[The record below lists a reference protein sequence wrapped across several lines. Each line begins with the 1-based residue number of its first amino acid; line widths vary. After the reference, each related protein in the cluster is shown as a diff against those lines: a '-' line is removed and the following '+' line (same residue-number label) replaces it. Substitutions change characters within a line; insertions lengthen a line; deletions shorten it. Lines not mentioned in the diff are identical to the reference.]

1 VRIGKRGFTVRIKGK
16 LGFCFGGEQLT
27 SYAGLELL
35 RSFLGLIGFREE
47 LRGSEKRVAIGG
59 DLGFR
64 AVVLLVVGLLL
75 VGGRRLR
82 HLAFVQDDPLFLRFA
97 GLQMAPTA
105 RSLSR
110 NLKKLTS
117 RTWAELDR
125 LSAVMVGKAPRAR
138 ALRRW
143 TLDIDGTVLTTGL
156 LVERAERGFNPHHRK
171 NPSYYPIVG
180 TLAQTGHVIAH
191 KNRRGNVHDSHR
203 SAEFLR
209 DCVRRIRKQLG
220 FGGVVEVRADS
231 AFFQKDFVAACDR
244 TSVEY
249 ALKVPMWPWL
259 NLRGLVKRKS
269 AADWR
274 CVDRDGAV
282 EGLFAELPIPQW
294 GRTER
299 VAIYRKRVNH
309 QPVKGRQ
316 LELFN
321 PDDGYWEYSTVATNK
336 ALGLRALWHFHNGR
350 GVQEK
355 TIAEL
360 KGGFAF
366 GCIPTNR
373 YRANTAWQKLSIL
386 AHNIATTF
394 QLRTIAQDR
403 APTPKRTTRF
413 SLKNI
418 ASLRFEWL
426 NKAARLVHPG
436 GRPTLRLADN
446 AATGAAIH
454 KIQDALAEAA

>member
-1 VRIGKRGFTVRIKGK
+1 VRRGKRGFTVRIKGK

-231 AFFQKDFVAACDR
+231 AFFQKDFLAACDR

-249 ALKVPMWPWL
+249 ALKVPMWPW
-259 NLRGLVKRKS
+259 RS
-269 AADWR
+269 TFAAW
-274 CVDRDGAV
+274 
-282 EGLFAELPIPQW
+282 
-294 GRTER
+294 
-299 VAIYRKRVNH
+299 
-309 QPVKGRQ
+309 
-316 LELFN
+316 
-321 PDDGYWEYSTVATNK
+321 
-336 ALGLRALWHFHNGR
+336 
-350 GVQEK
+350 
-355 TIAEL
+355 
-360 KGGFAF
+360 
-366 GCIPTNR
+366 
-373 YRANTAWQKLSIL
+373 
-386 AHNIATTF
+386 
-394 QLRTIAQDR
+394 
-403 APTPKRTTRF
+403 
-413 SLKNI
+413 
-418 ASLRFEWL
+418 
-426 NKAARLVHPG
+426 
-436 GRPTLRLADN
+436 
-446 AATGAAIH
+446 
-454 KIQDALAEAA
+454 